1 NCVPGQAGMRNQN
14 IYASRI
20 THGLLLSSPQTSKPL
35 STGLERAFVVTVQN
49 FTNLERSF
57 RLALS
62 VPAGVYASFQQV
74 TNPPTLTSLPPALTT
89 LDLTIPAHSG
99 IARSVF
105 AFLTTSTNPAASI
118 TVNAVEITTPAGG
131 IRTQPCTSCTPVVGG
146 LTSFVILNPE
156 GTVPTLVDPDGAA
169 TGISNVELYNSTLTN
184 PNPSNPNPSKP
195 TPSNTN
201 LSDQPVSDATYT
213 VTNTGDT
220 SASYHVAL
228 AGQDPGHS
236 LQMIIAKAYETPTV
250 SSNADGTPG
259 CALVTQTQIIV

>member
-1 NCVPGQAGMRNQN
+1 
-14 IYASRI
+14 
-20 THGLLLSSPQTSKPL
+20 
-35 STGLERAFVVTVQN
+35 
-49 FTNLERSF
+49 
-57 RLALS
+57 
-62 VPAGVYASFQQV
+62 
-74 TNPPTLTSLPPALTT
+74 
-89 LDLTIPAHSG
+89 
-99 IARSVF
+99 
-105 AFLTTSTNPAASI
+105 TSTNPAASI

-184 PNPSNPNPSKP
+184 PNPSNPNPSNP
-195 TPSNTN
+195 NPSNTN

-250 SSNADGTPG
+250 SSNANGTPG
-259 CALVTQTQIIV
+259 CALVTQTQIIVQSNIINPVVNPNPSNASLSDPGITDPSDSNVTFQLRPREQAFITLRGFDVSNDPTQWLSLLN